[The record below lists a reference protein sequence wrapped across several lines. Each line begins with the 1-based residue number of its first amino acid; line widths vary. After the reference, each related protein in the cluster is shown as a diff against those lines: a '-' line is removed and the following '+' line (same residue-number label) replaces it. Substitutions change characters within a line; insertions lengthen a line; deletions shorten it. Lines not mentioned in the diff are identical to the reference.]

1 MKPLCARR
9 LVNVLA
15 AAIIVVTCGQP
26 AAAQTATDPCSS
38 LVPAAIGGPSL
49 PADRNVVELRW
60 LGTANYELDYRG
72 HVYLLDT
79 YYDRKPRDRPIGF
92 KAAQVKRADVIFL
105 GHGHFDHMADAVPV
119 QAQTKAPV
127 VGAPITIETAVKF
140 GLPAGVATTV
150 RGGETLHFGDLTVDT
165 ALAQHSNAD
174 PRVPPLTAQ
183 LYDVEM
189 GPLSPEELTAQNAVM
204 ARGTFSP
211 DVITK
216 GTIAFVFTLSS
227 GYKILWLDSAGP
239 ITEGDRELA
248 KRVGPVDVAIIA
260 YQAHPVAAKAVEE
273 TLPLVRLFRPR
284 IYLPAHH
291 DESYGTWLDLG
302 VEPLFMAMRDEMP
315 SVRTIA
321 PLYRTPICLP
331 AVPLRSNAAK

>member
-1 MKPLCARR
+1 MTSRR
-9 LVNVLA
+9 GRTANVVITALLLA
-15 AAIIVVTCGQP
+15 ALVAPVP
-26 AAAQTATDPCSS
+26 ARSAGDACSS
-38 LVPAAIGGPSL
+38 LVPAAIGGPLL
-49 PADRNVVELRW
+49 PADRNVAVLRW

-92 KAAQVKRADVIFL
+92 KAAQVKTADVIFL
-105 GHGHFDHMADAVPV
+105 GHAHFDHMADAVPV
-119 QAQTKAPV
+119 QAQTHAHV
-127 VGAPITIETAVKF
+127 VGAPLTIETAIKF
-140 GLPAGVATTV
+140 GLPPATATAV

-189 GPLSPEELTAQNAVM
+189 GPLSPEELAAQNAVM

-216 GTIAFVFTLSS
+216 GTIAFVFTLAS

-260 YQAHPVAAKAVEE
+260 YQAHPVAFKAVEE

-315 SVRTIA
+315 HVRTIA

-331 AVPLRSNAAK
+331 AVPAR

>member
-1 MKPLCARR
+1 MPL
-9 LVNVLA
+9 
-15 AAIIVVTCGQP
+15 P
-26 AAAQTATDPCSS
+26 AHSQTPDACSS
-38 LVPAAIGGPSL
+38 LIPASIGGPML
-49 PADRNVVELRW
+49 RDPNMVELRW

-72 HVYLLDT
+72 HIYLLDT

-92 KAAQVKRADVIFL
+92 KAAQVTRADVIFL

-127 VGAPITIETAVKF
+127 VGAPITIETAVKL
-140 GLPAGVATTV
+140 GMPAAAGMTV
-150 RGGETLHFGDLTVDT
+150 KGGETLHFGDLTVDA

-174 PRVPPLTAQ
+174 PRVPPLTKQ

-189 GPLSPEELTAQNAVM
+189 GPLSADEQARQDAVQ

-216 GTIAFVFTLSS
+216 GTIAYVFTLAS
-227 GYKILWLDSAGP
+227 GFKILWLDSAGP
-239 ITEGDRELA
+239 ITDGDRDLA

-260 YQAHPVAAKAVEE
+260 YQAHPVAFQAVKE
-273 TLPLVRLFRPR
+273 TLPLVQLFNPRL
-284 IYLPAHH
+284 YLPAHH

-302 VEPLFMAMRDEMP
+302 VEPLFMAIRDEMP
-315 SVRTIA
+315 QTKTIA

-331 AVPLRSNAAK
+331 AVHKA